1 MMTFDLMKD
10 VRRLSLICTLNVSSE
25 PLPDYVFQDAVR
37 RLAEDLVTKIS
48 SEMVTKKVYDQE
60 LVHLVTYRLDA
71 LVMTPGEL
79 SDLLA
84 DAVTKGMR
92 MRP

>member
-10 VRRLSLICTLNVSSE
+10 VRRLSLINVLSE
-25 PLPDYVFQDAVR
+25 PRPDYVFQEAA
-37 RLAEDLVTKIS
+37 LKLSQDLVAKIA
-48 SEMVTKKVYDQE
+48 SEMVTKKVHVNDP
-60 LVHLVTYRLDA
+60 VNLVTYRLDA